1 MNDYL
6 LKLGW
11 TRVQIPPA
19 PQDMKKLIKLLKM
32 VIDNSITKKKKIV
45 IVYSADTNKIDE
57 DGGPYKVEVV
67 NE

>member
-1 MNDYL
+1 
-6 LKLGW
+6 
-11 TRVQIPPA
+11 
-19 PQDMKKLIKLLKM
+19 MKKLIKLLKM

-45 IVYSADTNKIDE
+45 IVYSEDTNKIDK